1 MHRPCRLARRR
12 ARPALPAWRLPPAA
26 CAVRW
31 RSDTSTL
38 PTSSQL
44 RYLDEAE
51 LKSLHARLESSPD
64 LVTPPWREFKASW
77 EAAATP
83 VDRRVRP
90 IYGTLTL
97 SFVAQGI
104 QFPVLPQ
111 LARSLELGTAD
122 LGLIAATTALAR
134 LVSNAPA
141 AAAAERF
148 GRRPL
153 LIAGPATAAVGMGLL
168 ACSDCFWHMVVANT
182 CLGAGL
188 ATTTTAAQLYLA
200 DISTP
205 RNRAAT
211 TAPLLQSALIGFAVG
226 PAVGGVLAQ
235 HLGFSLPFAACAT
248 GLLGSFRE
256 ASQPFPT
263 GAFPV
268 TLVLFATENVG
279 MDSAS
284 VGGMLT
290 ANVALMV
297 LLTAPATRL
306 SDAARSRKSIMVP
319 ALAAAAVCTGLQ
331 SLAATPWSYAALVG
345 LGGSASAF
353 SMPSISPI
361 ILDSVAEEERAR
373 ALAGRQMVQDSGA
386 LLGASGM
393 GLVAS
398 VLGIPAAMQTV
409 AALQLASV
417 AIFALRVPSRPAE
430 ALRECEAR
438 RRREQRRDQSAA
450 RGRGD

>member
-1 MHRPCRLARRR
+1 MASRR
-12 ARPALPAWRLPPAA
+12 APAPSGWPPLP
-26 CAVRW
+26 
-31 RSDTSTL
+31 
-38 PTSSQL
+38 
-44 RYLDEAE
+44 
-51 LKSLHARLESSPD
+51 
-64 LVTPPWREFKASW
+64 
-77 EAAATP
+77 
-83 VDRRVRP
+83 
-90 IYGTLTL
+90 
-97 SFVAQGI
+97 
-104 QFPVLPQ
+104 
-111 LARSLELGTAD
+111 
-122 LGLIAATTALAR
+122 
-134 LVSNAPA
+134 
-141 AAAAERF
+141 
-148 GRRPL
+148 
-153 LIAGPATAAVGMGLL
+153 
-168 ACSDCFWHMVVANT
+168 
-182 CLGAGL
+182 
-188 ATTTTAAQLYLA
+188 
-200 DISTP
+200 
-205 RNRAAT
+205 
-211 TAPLLQSALIGFAVG
+211 
-226 PAVGGVLAQ
+226 
-235 HLGFSLPFAACAT
+235 
-248 GLLGSFRE
+248 GSFRQ
-256 ASQPFPT
+256 ASQPFPA